1 MTKLNPIQINQ
12 YLDKLFTF
20 VEGLPMGEKGKE
32 YIKFKFLIDFLD
44 TWQFDDEENDFT
56 FDEYLANPQNP
67 RFIDVKTT
75 YGIQNT
81 TQIKRYMAEFIASLK
96 KARNMKLD
104 KYLVELDKLHP
115 NEKAARLSKSL
126 AALTRAELFAKY
138 GFDKIKEPEWNEQL
152 KEILGSEITFAKEQA
167 ELLTKAPK
175 PIQHPELNDDD
186 VLIVE
191 ELENRLA
198 IEAVEY
204 KRKIDNLWE
213 THKFD
218 PSYFDTFIS
227 GPLLT
232 EFTKALFERIRPL
245 NNQEINKYLSLSLQ
259 QFKTHTPPKRHKAFL
274 LNYHNTYWFPN
285 VVEYKENEY
294 DAKYATHVWKH
305 YANHFSQFKEATEKV
320 YNDFKAGL
328 VGNSATGSASQI
340 KDDNFNIFIK
350 SFEYNYPLEHAPLS
364 YFYQWRDNL
373 SYFKKEVLSNLIH
386 LDQSARKPY
395 LNRLKFELNDTLQH
409 CHTSQEDL
417 ENLYS
422 KYETSEEQL
431 LRNRS
436 YTNPLHIAL
445 NDEPPKFKDTFE
457 EGFNPDTE
465 NIQHTFYNFHYGK
478 ALKAAIEFLDEQAVE
493 YGINQQVQPVPIN
506 KATPTT
512 GIVQSFIYKNFNTE
526 QERITDL
533 LNSLKK
539 QKLVDNDTALT
550 NFRSVFNG
558 KQIERK
564 IIWTGNISEL
574 AHFIKTLHNT
584 EKKVHD
590 TKQKQWEI
598 TINCFEMADGTEL
611 TKDKLRG
618 QKNKNVAKAAIIE
631 KAVKI
636 L

>member
-115 NEKAARLSKSL
+115 TEKAARLSKSL

-175 PIQHPELNDDD
+175 PIQHSELNDDD

-285 VVEYKENEY
+285 VVNTRKMNMMQNTPPTFGSITPIIS
-294 DAKYATHVWKH
+294 ANSKKPQKKYIMI
-305 YANHFSQFKEATEKV
+305 S
-320 YNDFKAGL
+320 
-328 VGNSATGSASQI
+328 
-340 KDDNFNIFIK
+340 
-350 SFEYNYPLEHAPLS
+350 
-364 YFYQWRDNL
+364 
-373 SYFKKEVLSNLIH
+373 
-386 LDQSARKPY
+386 
-395 LNRLKFELNDTLQH
+395 
-409 CHTSQEDL
+409 
-417 ENLYS
+417 
-422 KYETSEEQL
+422 
-431 LRNRS
+431 
-436 YTNPLHIAL
+436 
-445 NDEPPKFKDTFE
+445 
-457 EGFNPDTE
+457 
-465 NIQHTFYNFHYGK
+465 
-478 ALKAAIEFLDEQAVE
+478 
-493 YGINQQVQPVPIN
+493 
-506 KATPTT
+506 
-512 GIVQSFIYKNFNTE
+512 
-526 QERITDL
+526 
-533 LNSLKK
+533 
-539 QKLVDNDTALT
+539 KLV
-550 NFRSVFNG
+550 
-558 KQIERK
+558 
-564 IIWTGNISEL
+564 
-574 AHFIKTLHNT
+574 
-584 EKKVHD
+584 
-590 TKQKQWEI
+590 
-598 TINCFEMADGTEL
+598 
-611 TKDKLRG
+611 
-618 QKNKNVAKAAIIE
+618 
-631 KAVKI
+631 
-636 L
+636 